1 MITGGPVVA
10 ALFFALS
17 LPSLAAELA
26 RVVARLV
33 VTTMTAIVMV
43 VDVGGTICNAVFVVF
58 VRVFVFVDTDA
69 RVVGDQGHAFSRSD
83 WCFPLR
89 G

>member
-1 MITGGPVVA
+1 
-10 ALFFALS
+10 LFALS
-17 LPSLAAELA
+17 LLSLVAELA

-33 VTTMTAIVMV
+33 VATMTAIIMV
-43 VDVGGTICNAVFVVF
+43 VDVDGTIFNVVFVVV
-58 VRVFVFVDTDA
+58 VRVFVFVDPNA
-69 RVVGDQGHAFSRSD
+69 RVVGDQGHAFSRSA